1 MLNNYEIFETILR
14 SVIAMLILGIVIKF
28 LGRKQ
33 LSHLTL
39 YDYVVS
45 ITIGSIAADAII
57 SVDKP
62 FINGVAAI
70 ISFGGIAFF
79 LSCLALKSS
88 AIYNFF
94 NGGPLILI
102 ENGTFNMENLKKSK
116 ITIFDLLEQSRLN
129 GYYDI
134 KKIDYAVLETTGQIS
149 FLTKEN
155 NQSYCYSV
163 IVDNEIQIEE
173 LKNSGKSKKWLI
185 SELKK
190 RDKTLKD
197 NLALVT
203 VDDKNH
209 LKIYEN
215 QDMK

>member
-1 MLNNYEIFETILR
+1 MVNNYEILETIIR
-14 SVIAMLILGIVIKF
+14 SVIAMLVLGIVIKI

-39 YDYVVS
+39 YDYIVG

-62 FINGVAAI
+62 FINGIVAI

-79 LSCLALKSS
+79 LSYLALKNST
-88 AIYNFF
+88 IYNFF

-149 FLTKEN
+149 FLTKEKK
-155 NQSYCYSV
+155 QSYCYCV
-163 IVDNEIQIEE
+163 IVDNEIQTEE
-173 LKNSGKSKKWLI
+173 LKNCGKSKKWLI

-190 RDKTLKD
+190 RDKSLKD

-203 VDDKNH
+203 IDDKNH